1 MLLQAEQT
9 VLNNYRIPRSLKEK
23 VDIIQKQKRMYRI
36 GVVEEAIQT
45 FLTDYE
51 KGKIEISRQM
61 IEEPKIQ
68 FITDISLSLNE
79 KLENL
84 IQQVNQYVEQLPPPP
99 KGTRK
104 KKLTQTKLITQIL
117 EYWLQKEGYTHE

>member
-45 FLTDYE
+45 FLTDYDQ
-51 KGKIEISRQM
+51 GKIEISRQM
-61 IEEPKIQ
+61 FEEPKTQ
-68 FITDISLSLNE
+68 FITELPIQLNDRLE
-79 KLENL
+79 KI
-84 IQQVNQYVEQLPPPP
+84 IQHINHYVEQLPPPP

-117 EYWLQKEGYTHE
+117 EYWLQKEGNTHE